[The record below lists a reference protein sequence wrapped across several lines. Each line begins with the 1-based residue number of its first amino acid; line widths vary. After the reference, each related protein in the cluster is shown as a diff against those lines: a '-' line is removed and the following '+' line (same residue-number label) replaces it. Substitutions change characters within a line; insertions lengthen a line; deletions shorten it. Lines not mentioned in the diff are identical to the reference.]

1 CPSRHGFAGRRRRA
15 GQSRFPDRCL
25 AAGRQRPRPR
35 QSPDRGKRP
44 ARRAQYAR
52 AGTVRPPGGGAAAS
66 RLHLP
71 ALPARRPR
79 RRRGR
84 ALAARRQAD
93 RRLGLGRRRRRLRA
107 GHPAGAAPEGP
118 PMKRWPFHPAGR
130 AAAALAC
137 TSLVAS
143 PLLAQANSVG
153 IEAAIRNKVE
163 IRAAATKKVKPAV
176 LHDRVFLG
184 DQAQTD
190 KASQLQILLLDLST
204 FTVGASARVT
214 IDRFVYDPATNLRD
228 VGISVAR
235 GAFRFMSGRSV
246 GKPTGPVSV
255 PTPVATIGIR
265 GTIFAGVVGA
275 EAEKIAEREPAV
287 GKVKSDSDEASLIVL
302 RGPGPRTQGDTTPG
316 AIDVSAG
323 DRTATLNEA
332 DLAAYV
338 PRRGAAPIVFR

>member
-1 CPSRHGFAGRRRRA
+1 
-15 GQSRFPDRCL
+15 
-25 AAGRQRPRPR
+25 
-35 QSPDRGKRP
+35 
-44 ARRAQYAR
+44 
-52 AGTVRPPGGGAAAS
+52 
-66 RLHLP
+66 
-71 ALPARRPR
+71 
-79 RRRGR
+79 
-84 ALAARRQAD
+84 
-93 RRLGLGRRRRRLRA
+93 
-107 GHPAGAAPEGP
+107 
-118 PMKRWPFHPAGR
+118 MKRWPFRPAGR

-184 DQAQTD
+184 DQVQTD
-190 KASQLQILLLDLST
+190 KASQLQILLLDRST
-204 FTVGASARVT
+204 FTVGASAGVT
-214 IDRFVYDPATNLRD
+214 IDRFVYDPAANRRD
-228 VGISVAR
+228 VGINVAR

-255 PTPVATIGIR
+255 RTPVATIGIR
-265 GTIFAGVVGA
+265 GTIFEGVVGE

-302 RGPGPRTQGDTTPG
+302 RGPGPRTQGDTIPG

-338 PRRGAAPIVFR
+338 PRRGAAPIVFRLSPAGLLALQSLLRTVPEEGGGGNGGHGTRDALIGAAGVAAEILLGGKNKRNVQSQGQKQPSKPPPPRGSPNGNQ

>member
-1 CPSRHGFAGRRRRA
+1 LSLWVFR
-15 GQSRFPDRCL
+15 
-25 AAGRQRPRPR
+25 
-35 QSPDRGKRP
+35 
-44 ARRAQYAR
+44 
-52 AGTVRPPGGGAAAS
+52 
-66 RLHLP
+66 
-71 ALPARRPR
+71 
-79 RRRGR
+79 
-84 ALAARRQAD
+84 
-93 RRLGLGRRRRRLRA
+93 
-107 GHPAGAAPEGP
+107 
-118 PMKRWPFHPAGR
+118 PAGR
-130 AAAALAC
+130 AAAFLAC

-143 PLLAQANSVG
+143 PVLAQANSVG

-184 DQAQTD
+184 DQVQTD
-190 KASQLQILLLDLST
+190 KASQLQILLLDRST

-214 IDRFVYDPATNLRD
+214 IDRFVYDPNANSRS

-235 GAFRFMSGRSV
+235 GAFRFMSGRSL

-255 PTPVATIGIR
+255 RTPVATIGIR
-265 GTIFAGVVGA
+265 GTIFEGVVGE
-275 EAEKIAEREPAV
+275 EAEKIAEREPGV

-316 AIDVSAG
+316 AIDVTAG

-338 PRRGAAPIVFR
+338 PRQGAVPIVFHLSPAGLLAFQSLLRTNPGEGGGGGGHGTRNALIGAAGVAAAITGAVLLGGKKKGKVQPQGQKPQSPNSPNGKP

>member
-1 CPSRHGFAGRRRRA
+1 
-15 GQSRFPDRCL
+15 
-25 AAGRQRPRPR
+25 
-35 QSPDRGKRP
+35 
-44 ARRAQYAR
+44 
-52 AGTVRPPGGGAAAS
+52 
-66 RLHLP
+66 
-71 ALPARRPR
+71 
-79 RRRGR
+79 
-84 ALAARRQAD
+84 
-93 RRLGLGRRRRRLRA
+93 
-107 GHPAGAAPEGP
+107 
-118 PMKRWPFHPAGR
+118 MKRWPFRPAGR

-176 LHDRVFLG
+176 LHDRVFLA
-184 DQAQTD
+184 DQVQTD
-190 KASQLQILLLDLST
+190 KASQLQILLLDRST

-214 IDRFVYDPATNLRD
+214 IDRFVYDPAANRRD

-255 PTPVATIGIR
+255 RTPVATIGIR
-265 GTIFAGVVGA
+265 GTIFEGVVGE

-302 RGPGPRTQGDTTPG
+302 RGPGPRTQGDTIPG
-316 AIDVSAG
+316 AIDVTAG

-338 PRRGAAPIVFR
+338 PRRGAAPIVFRLSPAGLLALQSLLRPVPEEGGGNGGRGTRDALIGAAGVAAAVLLGGGKNKRNVQSQGQRQPSKPQPPPGSPNRKP

>member
-1 CPSRHGFAGRRRRA
+1 
-15 GQSRFPDRCL
+15 
-25 AAGRQRPRPR
+25 
-35 QSPDRGKRP
+35 
-44 ARRAQYAR
+44 
-52 AGTVRPPGGGAAAS
+52 
-66 RLHLP
+66 
-71 ALPARRPR
+71 
-79 RRRGR
+79 
-84 ALAARRQAD
+84 
-93 RRLGLGRRRRRLRA
+93 
-107 GHPAGAAPEGP
+107 
-118 PMKRWPFHPAGR
+118 MKRWPFRPAGR

-184 DQAQTD
+184 DQVQTD
-190 KASQLQILLLDLST
+190 KASQLQILLLDRST
-204 FTVGASARVT
+204 FTVGASAGVT
-214 IDRFVYDPATNLRD
+214 IDRFVYDPAANRRD

-255 PTPVATIGIR
+255 RTPVATIGIR
-265 GTIFAGVVGA
+265 GTIFEGVVGE

-302 RGPGPRTQGDTTPG
+302 RGPGPRTQGDTIPG

-338 PRRGAAPIVFR
+338 PRRGAAPIVFRLSPAGLLALQSLLRTVPEEGGGGGNGGHGTRNALIGAAAAVLLGGKNKRNVQSQGQKQPSKPPPPPGSPNRKP

>member
-1 CPSRHGFAGRRRRA
+1 
-15 GQSRFPDRCL
+15 
-25 AAGRQRPRPR
+25 
-35 QSPDRGKRP
+35 
-44 ARRAQYAR
+44 
-52 AGTVRPPGGGAAAS
+52 
-66 RLHLP
+66 
-71 ALPARRPR
+71 
-79 RRRGR
+79 
-84 ALAARRQAD
+84 
-93 RRLGLGRRRRRLRA
+93 
-107 GHPAGAAPEGP
+107 
-118 PMKRWPFHPAGR
+118 MKRWPFHPAGR

-190 KASQLQILLLDLST
+190 KASQLQILLLDRST

-214 IDRFVYDPATNLRD
+214 IDRFVYDPAANRRD

-255 PTPVATIGIR
+255 RTPVATIGIR
-265 GTIFAGVVGA
+265 GTIFEGVVGE

-302 RGPGPRTQGDTTPG
+302 RGPGTRTQGDTIPG

-338 PRRGAAPIVFR
+338 PRRGAAPIVFRLSPAGLLALQSLLRTVPEEGGGGNGGHGGRDALIGAAGIAASILLGGKNKGSVQSQGQKQPVKPPPPPRSPNGRP

>member
-1 CPSRHGFAGRRRRA
+1 M
-15 GQSRFPDRCL
+15 
-25 AAGRQRPRPR
+25 
-35 QSPDRGKRP
+35 K
-44 ARRAQYAR
+44 
-52 AGTVRPPGGGAAAS
+52 
-66 RLHLP
+66 
-71 ALPARRPR
+71 RRPFR
-79 RRRGR
+79 
-84 ALAARRQAD
+84 
-93 RRLGLGRRRRRLRA
+93 
-107 GHPAGAAPEGP
+107 
-118 PMKRWPFHPAGR
+118 PAGR

-163 IRAAATKKVKPAV
+163 IRAAATRKVKPAV
-176 LHDRVFLG
+176 LHDRVFLA
-184 DQAQTD
+184 DQVQTD
-190 KASQLQILLLDLST
+190 KASLLQILLLDRST

-214 IDRFVYDPATNLRD
+214 IDRFVYDPAANRRD

-255 PTPVATIGIR
+255 RTPVATIGIR
-265 GTIFAGVVGA
+265 GTIFEGVVGE

-302 RGPGPRTQGDTTPG
+302 RGPGPRTQGDTIPG

-323 DRTATLNEA
+323 ERTATLNEA

-338 PRRGAAPIVFR
+338 PRRGAAPIVFRLSPAGLLALQSLLRPVPEEGGGNGGRGTRDALIGAAGVAAAVLFGGGKNKRNVQSQGQRQPSKPQPPPGSPNRKP

>member
-1 CPSRHGFAGRRRRA
+1 
-15 GQSRFPDRCL
+15 
-25 AAGRQRPRPR
+25 
-35 QSPDRGKRP
+35 
-44 ARRAQYAR
+44 
-52 AGTVRPPGGGAAAS
+52 
-66 RLHLP
+66 
-71 ALPARRPR
+71 
-79 RRRGR
+79 
-84 ALAARRQAD
+84 
-93 RRLGLGRRRRRLRA
+93 
-107 GHPAGAAPEGP
+107 
-118 PMKRWPFHPAGR
+118 MKRWPFRPAGC

-143 PLLAQANSVG
+143 PLLAEANSVG

-163 IRAAATKKVKPAV
+163 IRAAATKKAKPAV
-176 LHDRVFLG
+176 LHDRVFLA
-184 DQAQTD
+184 DQVQTD
-190 KASQLQILLLDLST
+190 KASQLQILLLDRST

-214 IDRFVYDPATNLRD
+214 IDRFVYDPAANRRD

-255 PTPVATIGIR
+255 RTPVATIGIR
-265 GTIFAGVVGA
+265 GTIFEGVVGE

-302 RGPGPRTQGDTTPG
+302 RGPGPRTQGDTIPG

-323 DRTATLNEA
+323 ERTATLNEA

-338 PRRGAAPIVFR
+338 PRRGAAPIVFRLSPAGLLALQSLLRPVPEEGGGNGGRGTRDALIGAAGVAAAVLLGGGKNKRNVQSQGQRQPSKPQPPPGSPNRKP

>member
-1 CPSRHGFAGRRRRA
+1 
-15 GQSRFPDRCL
+15 
-25 AAGRQRPRPR
+25 
-35 QSPDRGKRP
+35 
-44 ARRAQYAR
+44 
-52 AGTVRPPGGGAAAS
+52 
-66 RLHLP
+66 
-71 ALPARRPR
+71 
-79 RRRGR
+79 
-84 ALAARRQAD
+84 
-93 RRLGLGRRRRRLRA
+93 
-107 GHPAGAAPEGP
+107 
-118 PMKRWPFHPAGR
+118 MKRWPFRPAGR

-184 DQAQTD
+184 DQVQTD
-190 KASQLQILLLDLST
+190 KASQLQILLLDRST
-204 FTVGASARVT
+204 FTVGASAGVT
-214 IDRFVYDPATNLRD
+214 IDRFVYDPAANRRD
-228 VGISVAR
+228 VGINVAR

-255 PTPVATIGIR
+255 RTPVATIGIR
-265 GTIFAGVVGA
+265 GTIFEGVVGE

-302 RGPGPRTQGDTTPG
+302 RGPGPRTQGDTIPG

-338 PRRGAAPIVFR
+338 PRRGAAPIVFRLSPAGLLALQSLLRTVPEEGGGGNGGHGTRDALIGAAGVAAAVLLGGKRNVQSQGQKQPSKLPPPPGSPNRKP

>member
-1 CPSRHGFAGRRRRA
+1 
-15 GQSRFPDRCL
+15 
-25 AAGRQRPRPR
+25 
-35 QSPDRGKRP
+35 
-44 ARRAQYAR
+44 
-52 AGTVRPPGGGAAAS
+52 
-66 RLHLP
+66 
-71 ALPARRPR
+71 
-79 RRRGR
+79 
-84 ALAARRQAD
+84 
-93 RRLGLGRRRRRLRA
+93 
-107 GHPAGAAPEGP
+107 
-118 PMKRWPFHPAGR
+118 MKRWPFRLAGR

-163 IRAAATKKVKPAV
+163 IRAAATRKVKPAV
-176 LHDRVFLG
+176 LHDRVFLA
-184 DQAQTD
+184 DQVQTD
-190 KASQLQILLLDLST
+190 KASLLQILLLDRST

-214 IDRFVYDPATNLRD
+214 IDRFVYDPAANRRD

-255 PTPVATIGIR
+255 RTPVATIGIR
-265 GTIFAGVVGA
+265 GTIFEGVVGE

-302 RGPGPRTQGDTTPG
+302 RGPGPRTQGDTIPG

-338 PRRGAAPIVFR
+338 PRRGAAPIVFRLSPAGLLALQSLLRPVPEEGGGNGGHGSRDALIGAAGVAAAVLFGGKNKRNVQSQGQRQPSKPQPPPASPNRKP